1 MKLPDLLTSLNEW
14 LKRSPAY
21 MVLMALAV
29 GLLAGYGAVGFRM
42 LIGFLQSIFW
52 QTDSFGI
59 EAVSAFPAYAI
70 ILIPGIGGLV
80 VGTLVRF
87 VSPETRGHGVPEVM
101 EGVALRGGFLRS
113 RVVVAKAFAS
123 GVTIASGGSVGR
135 EGPIVQIGSAIGS
148 SIAQILKLGSR
159 RMRTLVGCGA
169 AAGVAAT
176 FNAPIAGALFAV
188 EVILGDFAVPQF
200 SPIVISSVAA
210 TALSREYLGNTPA
223 FEIPHYD
230 LEQPGELVVYVVLGV
245 LAALLAVT
253 FMKALY
259 ATEDGFGRMR
269 LPWPLRTCIGG
280 LLVGTIALAYPQVMG
295 VGYES
300 ITEALVGSPT
310 VTFLL
315 ALIGAKLL
323 AVCIT
328 LGSGGSG
335 GVFAP
340 SLFLGALLGA
350 LVGCG
355 AGALFP
361 GQVAPPGAYALV
373 GMGAVVA
380 GATHAP
386 ITAILILFEMTG
398 DYRIILPLMTS
409 CIIATLLATRLSRE
423 SIYTLKLA
431 RRGVHIR
438 AGQDIDLLRRV
449 PVVDVIRRD
458 APVVSPN
465 EPLEELMRK
474 FSEAPG
480 SSIYVVD
487 GENHVRGVV
496 SFSELR
502 RVLQDMDTLRNLLVA
517 DDITTPR
524 FPSVSAQD
532 TLDTVLKQ
540 LDLGYRDELPVLDNG
555 RLVGVVHMED
565 VISRYRKE
573 VLRRQ

>member
-1 MKLPDLLTSLNEW
+1 MKLRDPVTWLNEK
-14 LKRSPAY
+14 LKHTPAY
-21 MVLMALAV
+21 MVLVALGV
-29 GLLAGYGAVGFRM
+29 GILAGYGAVGFRL
-42 LIGFLQSIFW
+42 LIGFLQGIFW
-52 QTDSFGI
+52 QTDAFGVA
-59 EAVSAFPAYAI
+59 AVRAFPAYAV
-70 ILIPGIGGLV
+70 ILIPGLGGLI
-80 VGTLVRF
+80 VGTLVHF
-87 VSPETRGHGVPEVM
+87 VSSETRGHGVPEVM
-101 EGVALRGGFLRS
+101 ESVALRGGFLRA

-123 GVTIASGGSVGR
+123 GITIASGGSVGR

-148 SIAQILKLGSR
+148 SVGQLFKLGSR

-169 AAGVAAT
+169 AAGIAAT

-188 EVILGDFAVPQF
+188 EVIIGDFAVPQF

-210 TALSREYLGNTPA
+210 TALSRQYLGDVPA
-223 FEIPHYD
+223 FEIPHYA
-230 LEQPGELVVYVVLGV
+230 LEHPGELMVYVILGV
-245 LAALLAVT
+245 LAAVLGIT
-253 FMKALY
+253 FMKMLY
-259 ATEDGFGRMR
+259 ATEDGFNRIP
-269 LPWPLRTCIGG
+269 LPLPLRACIGG
-280 LLVGTIALAYPQVMG
+280 LVVGTIALVYPQVMG

-300 ITEALVGSPT
+300 INEALIGSPA

-315 ALIGAKLL
+315 VLLGAKLL
-323 AVCIT
+323 AVCVTI
-328 LGSGGSG
+328 GSGGSG

-350 LVGCG
+350 LVGWG

-409 CIIATLLATRLSRE
+409 CIIASLLATRLSRD

-449 PVVDVIRRD
+449 PVLDVIRKD
-458 APVVSPN
+458 AMVVPPD
-465 EPLEELMRK
+465 EPLTELIRK
-474 FSEAPG
+474 FSEASG
-480 SSIYVVD
+480 SAIYVVD
-487 GENHVRGVV
+487 DQNTVRGVV

-502 RVLQDMDTLRNLLVA
+502 GVLHDVDALRNLLVA

-524 FPSVSAQD
+524 FPSVAATD

-540 LDLGYRDELPVLDNG
+540 LDLGYRDELPVLDDG
-555 RLVGVVHMED
+555 RLVGVVHMQD
-565 VISRYRKE
+565 VIARYRKE
-573 VLRRQ
+573 VLRR